1 MIPIRLSSHLFV
13 WFKHT
18 SPEHVVR
25 HFGCLQ
31 AQDSNRAKRVI
42 GSRVPWSTLDDI
54 NKAIAQ
60 KKIVRTWPMRG
71 TLHYMAPEYVHMM
84 LDLCAVKTLPW
95 FAKRREFL
103 GISDAYAEKALKI
116 MEKKLSGG
124 NSLTR
129 SQLWEELKLGWIPMQ
144 TQRVYHLACY
154 AATRKLICFW
164 PKDEK
169 EDSFVLLD
177 ERLPKSPTRTEEESL
192 GELARM
198 YIRSHG
204 PATVDDL
211 AWWTALPKGI
221 CKQAISLVEKEF
233 EMREVDGKKYYYI
246 PQKSKERSSVHLL
259 GWFDEYFIWYKD
271 RSIVADIAHHKN
283 LFTSNGI
290 FFPTIL
296 IDGRVVGTW
305 KRVIKKWV
313 VLIDC
318 TLLWKLDASHK
329 KILNHEWERSTSFL
343 WEKEFQ
349 ISFH

>member
-1 MIPIRLSSHLFV
+1 MIPIRLSSHLLS
-13 WFKHT
+13 WSKDRT
-18 SPEHVVR
+18 PAEVVR

-42 GSRVPWSTLDDI
+42 GSRIPWSTLDDI

-60 KKIVRTWPMRG
+60 KKIVRTRPMRG

-95 FAKRREFL
+95 FAKRRDFL
-103 GISDAYAEKALKI
+103 GISDAHAEKALKI
-116 MEKKLSGG
+116 MEKKLRGG

-177 ERLPKSPTRTEEESL
+177 ERVSKSPKRTQDEVL
-192 GELARM
+192 AELARM
-198 YIRSHG
+198 YIRGHG

-221 CKQAISLVEKEF
+221 CKQAVSLVEKEF
-233 EMREVDGKKYYYI
+233 QVNEVDGKKYYYI
-246 PQKSKERSSVHLL
+246 PQKAKSPSSVHLL
-259 GWFDEYFIWYKD
+259 GGFDEYFIWYKD

-283 LFTSNGI
+283 LFTSNWI
-290 FFPTIL
+290 FFPTIV
-296 IDGRVVGTW
+296 IDGRVVGTR
-305 KRVIKKWV
+305 KRAIKKWI

-318 TLLWKLDASHK
+318 TLLGKIDASHK
-329 KILNHEWERSTSFL
+329 KMLNKKWEEYANFL
-343 WEKEFQ
+343 WENEAQ
-349 ISFH
+349 VNFH